1 MFNPSFGGIEY
12 IKSYRTLAYLD
23 KLYFYTDYCP
33 RERSSWK
40 YEQSNIPDVVIDLH
54 KYPNGA
60 KRQTYR
66 DRWIL
71 LDGFAVCDT
80 FYSPDYSKQPL
91 PKVKDYRRTLYWNP
105 NITLEP
111 GETKTIRFYNN
122 SKTTILS
129 YEAEGITKDGKLL
142 VNKTKNK

>member
-1 MFNPSFGGIEY
+1 M
-12 IKSYRTLAYLD
+12 
-23 KLYFYTDYCP
+23 
-33 RERSSWK
+33 
-40 YEQSNIPDVVIDLH
+40 VIDLH

-91 PKVKDYRRTLYWNP
+91 PEVKDYRRTLYWNP

-111 GETKTIRFYNN
+111 RETKTISFYNN

-142 VNKTKNK
+142 VEKK